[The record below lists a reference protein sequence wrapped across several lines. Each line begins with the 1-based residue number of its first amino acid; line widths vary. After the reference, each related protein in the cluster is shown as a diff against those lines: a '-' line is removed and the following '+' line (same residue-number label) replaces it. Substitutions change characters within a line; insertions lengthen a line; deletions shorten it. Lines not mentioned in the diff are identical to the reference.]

1 MADISNNR
9 ITWIDCAKGIAICL
23 VIIGHTVNRGEP
35 MEQDLIRGL
44 IFSFHMPIFFALSCA
59 TFKPSDDWN
68 KVAGSIQRSFFKL
81 IIPAIIVFGMR
92 KVVEIAWYGIE
103 GRKTDWIANAIN
115 TFVYSSGVDVPGLG
129 IPALGMLWFLI
140 VLFFSKALYSILN
153 IRLEKKRLASVC
165 IVLSVIGIIL
175 GKVQWLPFS
184 FDLVLA
190 VLIFLYFG
198 TFLVGI
204 VDGRNHVKWII
215 ISFVIWISSFIVI
228 FKESGH
234 YLELATREYPLYPL
248 CIICALSG
256 IVTLS
261 VSCRYISRIRIIS
274 IPLEYLGRISI
285 WIYMTHAMD
294 YVFLDFLEPEINPH
308 IDPQRNKGL
317 VNIDY
322 SNRKRLLLCQ

>member
-23 VIIGHTVNRGEP
+23 VIIGHTVNRGDP

-68 KVAGSIQRSFFKL
+68 KVVGAIKKSFFKL
-81 IIPAIIVFGMR
+81 IIPAIIIFAMR

-153 IRLEKKRLASVC
+153 IRFEKKRLASVC

-175 GKVQWLPFS
+175 GAS
-184 FDLVLA
+184 FHIMDRYTDRPYGVELSESVHFLVFVLFVLA
-190 VLIFLYFG
+190 VIILSMMIA
-198 TFLVGI
+198 LV
-204 VDGRNHVKWII
+204 
-215 ISFVIWISSFIVI
+215 
-228 FKESGH
+228 
-234 YLELATREYPLYPL
+234 
-248 CIICALSG
+248 
-256 IVTLS
+256 
-261 VSCRYISRIRIIS
+261 ISRS
-274 IPLEYLGRISI
+274 NYL
-285 WIYMTHAMD
+285 
-294 YVFLDFLEPEINPH
+294 
-308 IDPQRNKGL
+308 
-317 VNIDY
+317 
-322 SNRKRLLLCQ
+322 RKWLLLLKDSQKS